1 MMAVALAIQ
10 PLPGAGLLHRLG
22 ARCQSLLSR
31 RLLLRLAGIPTVSLE
46 GRVYAVRAV
55 PLGIAREL
63 VPALLR
69 CSRRFAEWQIDE
81 GLYDDFLKVLALGLN
96 ASPKVIDRLTVPL
109 WDLAPVVEQIAL
121 VNGLP
126 MLEAGRSDLG
136 KLLAAM
142 MPSTGTPWSP
152 GSSPVPAGPGGTSS
166 NA

>member
-1 MMAVALAIQ
+1 MMAVALAIH
-10 PLPGAGLLHRLG
+10 PLPGAGLWPRLG
-22 ARCQSLLSR
+22 ARCRSVLSR
-31 RLLLRLAGIPTVSLE
+31 RLLLRLVGVPTVSLE

-96 ASPKVIDRLTVPL
+96 ASPRVIDRLTVPL
-109 WDLAPVVEQIAL
+109 WELAPVVEQIAR

-126 MLEAGRSDLG
+126 MMEAGRSDLG

-142 MPSTGTPWSP
+142 MPSTGMPSSP
-152 GSSPVPAGPGGTSS
+152 GSSPAPAGPGSTSN

>member
-1 MMAVALAIQ
+1 MMAVALVIN
-10 PLPGAGLLHRLG
+10 PLPSARLLHRLG
-22 ARCQSLLSR
+22 ARGRSVLPH
-31 RLLLRLAGIPTVSLE
+31 RLLLRLVGIPTVTLA
-46 GRVYAVRAV
+46 GHVYAVRAV

-69 CSRRFAEWQIDE
+69 CSRRFAEWNIDE

-96 ASPKVIDRLTVPL
+96 ASPKVIAGLSVPL
-109 WDLAPVVEQIAL
+109 WELAPVVEQIAL

-126 MLEAGRSDLG
+126 VMEAGRSDLG

-142 MPSTGTPWSP
+142 TTSTGMTSSP
-152 GSSPVPAGPGGTSS
+152 GSSPAPAGLGNTPN